1 MPKSLSDAVEQQAK
15 GLFGTLPET
24 LTLKCRW
31 QYLYG
36 KIQAIQRSERDV
48 PERIMQ
54 KFAAI
59 EDDLEEAG
67 INISSLRHLDR

>member
-1 MPKSLSDAVEQQAK
+1 MPKSLSDAVEKQAQD
-15 GLFGTLPET
+15 LFGTLPET

-36 KIQAIQRSERDV
+36 KIQAIQRAERDV
-48 PERIMQ
+48 PQRIMQ

-59 EDDLEEAG
+59 EDELEDAD
-67 INISSLRHLDR
+67 INIISLRHLDR

>member
-48 PERIMQ
+48 PERIME

-59 EDDLEEAG
+59 EGELKDAG
-67 INISSLRHLDR
+67 IDISSLRHLDR